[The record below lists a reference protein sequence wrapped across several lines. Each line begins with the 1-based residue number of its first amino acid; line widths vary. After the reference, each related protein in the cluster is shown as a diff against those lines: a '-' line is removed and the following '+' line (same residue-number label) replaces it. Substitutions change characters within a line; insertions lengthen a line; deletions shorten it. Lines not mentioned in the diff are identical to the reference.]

1 MSSRLE
7 APLLILLAGFAAAAV
22 VAQDSTQP
30 IFNPQ
35 FSFSNPGARSM
46 GLGGAFVALAD
57 DATAAFTNP
66 AGLVQL
72 VRPEVSVEG
81 RRWSY
86 STPFVSGARIEGEP
100 SGLGLDTTADV
111 RTGISSNDITEVAF
125 LSFVYPGKRW
135 SLAFYRHVLADFEA
149 ASATEG
155 LFAGDTPCCL
165 VRLADQRTRSVL
177 EIISYGLSGAY
188 RITDDLSLGIGI
200 VHYDS
205 FLRLD
210 SELYLYDDLSDPL
223 NSPTSYL
230 PERLV
235 IGQTLTADE
244 GSTALTGGFL
254 WSFTPSWTLGG
265 KFRQGPEQT
274 FGGKALVGPALDL
287 GVPPGT
293 TIDFDFGEEFS
304 FPDIFGLGVAY
315 QSVDGRLTVA
325 FEWDRVTYS
334 DSLDDLELDD
344 QDIDDADELRLGGE
358 LAFLHTQPV
367 FAIRLGAWLDPNHAT
382 RANENANDFTRA
394 LLLPGEDEVHF
405 ALGFGVAF
413 ERFQIDAALDLS
425 DLVDTAALSA
435 IYSF

>member
-1 MSSRLE
+1 MGLRPK
-7 APLLILLAGFAAAAV
+7 ARLLIPLAGLAAAAG
-22 VAQDSTQP
+22 VAQDAPQP
-30 IFNPQ
+30 IFSPQ

-86 STPFVSGARIEGEP
+86 STPFVSGGRIEGEP
-100 SGLGLDTTADV
+100 SGLGLDTIAGV
-111 RTGISSNDITEVAF
+111 RTAISSNDITDVAF

-135 SLAFYRHVLADFEA
+135 SLAIYRHVLANFEA
-149 ASATEG
+149 ASATQG
-155 LFAGDTPCCL
+155 LFAGGAACCPF
-165 VRLADQRTRSVL
+165 RLADQRTRSVL

-188 RITDDLSLGIGI
+188 RLTDDLSLGVGI
-200 VHYDS
+200 VRYDS
-205 FLRLD
+205 FLQLESD
-210 SELYLYDDLSDPL
+210 LYLPDDLSDSL
-223 NSPTSYL
+223 GSPTSYL

-235 IGQTLTADE
+235 LAQTLTAE
-244 GSTALTGGFL
+244 GGSTALTGGFL
-254 WSFTPSWTLGG
+254 WRLAPSWSLGG
-265 KFRQGPEQT
+265 KYRQGPEMSL
-274 FGGKALVGPALDL
+274 GGQSLVGPALDL

-293 TIDFDFGEEFS
+293 IIDFGFAEETS
-304 FPDIFGLGVAY
+304 LPDTYGLGVAY
-315 QSVDGRLTVA
+315 QSVDGRLTLA

-334 DSLDDLELDD
+334 DSLDSLELED

-358 LAFLHTQPV
+358 LAFLQVRPV
-367 FAIRLGAWLDPNHAT
+367 IAIRLGAWLDPDHTT
-382 RANENANDFTRA
+382 RPNERASDFTRA
-394 LLLPGEDEVHF
+394 LLVPGDDEVHF
-405 ALGFGVAF
+405 AIGFGVAF
-413 ERFQIDAALDLS
+413 QRFQIDGALDFS